1 MINKLLGFRRA
12 SHEDV
17 PDEIVLNLSHKLK
30 DWIVTS
36 DVISPIWANLI
47 SKYDSLNPNRW
58 DDNKKIKS
66 ELEAFYT
73 SGLSDGADVG
83 IEMKKISTKLKYYFR
98 GRRRY
103 KVINNLLKFM
113 QDKGANCAYSI
124 DILTL
129 QKESGR
135 PWLQKINGDYYN
147 PELFD
152 HLLFYFYIHEE
163 IKKYNFHWR
172 WCGSF
177 IENNSK
183 LTYFR

>member
-73 SGLSDGADVG
+73 SGYVDRVFSYNKFDHTNGH
-83 IEMKKISTKLKYYFR
+83 SNFTK
-98 GRRRY
+98 
-103 KVINNLLKFM
+103 
-113 QDKGANCAYSI
+113 
-124 DILTL
+124 ILTD
-129 QKESGR
+129 SGLYSSALTPSPFR
-135 PWLQKINGDYYN
+135 DGYY
-147 PELFD
+147 L
-152 HLLFYFYIHEE
+152 E
-163 IKKYNFHWR
+163 IYNR
-172 WCGSF
+172 V
-177 IENNSK
+177 
-183 LTYFR
+183 